1 MYLLPMPRRL
11 EEKNGKYSV
20 SYYGEIRLD
29 LSCVEG
35 DYISAKVLQEELQD
49 TLGFRWEI
57 RRGNCT
63 ESHRGGLICLKNRG
77 VNPQGL
83 PASLS
88 GRALEV
94 ESYEIHI
101 GEEGIEIQGADSAGL
116 WYGVQTLRQ
125 MLKQEGAI
133 LPQLDIWDRPEIPN
147 RGFYHDSTRGR
158 IPTMDE
164 MKRMVDKL
172 AYYKINQLQ
181 LYVEHTYLF
190 RDFSEVW
197 RDDTPLTA
205 EDILE
210 LDRYCKER
218 HVELVPSLSSFGH
231 LYKLLRTKEYTG
243 LCELPESDKEA
254 FSFVGRMA
262 HHTVDVTNPRS
273 FALVRRMIEEFLPL
287 FTSRHFNVCA
297 DETFDLGTGRS
308 REEGEKVGKM
318 RLYMDFLKQV
328 CQLIVDH
335 GRIPMFWGDIICEFP
350 EAIKELPEGTI
361 CLNWGYSP
369 EQGDEETK
377 KLQAAGAIQYLCPG
391 VQGWNNLVN
400 DMKGA
405 YENISRMCRYA
416 VQYDAIGVLNTDWG
430 DYGHVNHPE
439 FSTVGMI
446 YGAAFSWN
454 PEIPEREA
462 INQAISLVEYG
473 DRSGRLVEIL
483 SGLQQCSVF
492 SWFYMVIYKEVQEGV
507 FTINHDWYSLDRVPW
522 DRIPEAEEKLS
533 ALEQEL
539 YVILKDL
546 PESACKKMYAYLLAA
561 EGIHL
566 CNRIGQVVRYRS
578 QQEEAGIADLS
589 LHREYPLAA
598 DLEHWYRRFRML
610 WHAVSREA
618 ELYRVGQVI
627 GWYGDYLRDR

>member
-11 EEKNGKYSV
+11 EEKSGKYTM

-29 LSCVEG
+29 ISCVEG
-35 DYISAKVLQEELQD
+35 DYISAKVLQEELQEA
-49 TLGFRWEI
+49 LGFQWEI
-57 RRGNCT
+57 RRGNSE
-63 ESHRGGLICLKNRG
+63 ESHRGGLICLKNSG

-83 PASLS
+83 PASQSDKEL
-88 GRALEV
+88 AI
-94 ESYEIHI
+94 ESYELHI
-101 GEEGIEIQGADSAGL
+101 GENGIEIRGADAAGL

-125 MLKQEGAI
+125 ILRQEGAV
-133 LPQLDIWDRPEIPN
+133 LPQVDIWDGPEIPN
-147 RGFYHDSTRGR
+147 RGFYHDSTRCR
-158 IPTMDE
+158 IPTMEE
-164 MKRMVDKL
+164 MKRLVDKL
-172 AYYKINQLQ
+172 AYYKLNQLQ

-205 EDILE
+205 EDIME

-243 LCELPESDKEA
+243 LCELPESDKDP

-273 FALVRRMIEEFLPL
+273 FELVRRLIEEFLPL
-287 FTSRHFNVCA
+287 FTSKYFNVCA

-308 REEGEKVGKM
+308 KEEGEKVGKM

-350 EAIKELPEGTI
+350 EAVKELPEGTI

-416 VQYDAIGVLNTDWG
+416 VQYGGIGVLNTDWG

-483 SGLQQCSVF
+483 TGLQQCSVF
-492 SWFYMVIYKEVQEGV
+492 SWFYAVIYKEVQEGI
-507 FTINHDWYSLDRVPW
+507 FAINHDWYSLDRIPW

-539 YVILKDL
+539 YTILKEL
-546 PESACKKMYAYLLAA
+546 PESARRKMYAYLLAA

-578 QQEEAGIADLS
+578 QQEEAGIADMS

-610 WHAVSREA
+610 WHTVSREA